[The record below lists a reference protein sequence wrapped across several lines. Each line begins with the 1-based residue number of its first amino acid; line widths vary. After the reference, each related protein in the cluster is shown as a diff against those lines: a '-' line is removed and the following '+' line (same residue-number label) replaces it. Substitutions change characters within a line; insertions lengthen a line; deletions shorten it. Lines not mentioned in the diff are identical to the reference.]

1 MRMASSSA
9 DVSSLAN
16 VVLTLQQN
24 WPISLY
30 EPDLEHLS
38 DNNNSHDPSQ
48 DYTHQDDHSA
58 LSQK

>member
-1 MRMASSSA
+1 MRMASSST

-48 DYTHQDDHSA
+48 DYTRQDDHSA